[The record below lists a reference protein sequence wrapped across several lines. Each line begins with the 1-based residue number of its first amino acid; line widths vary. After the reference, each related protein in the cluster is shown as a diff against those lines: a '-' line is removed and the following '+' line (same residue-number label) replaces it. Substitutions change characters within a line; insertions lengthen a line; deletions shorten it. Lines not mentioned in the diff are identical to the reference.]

1 VRKIQN
7 PVRVRSFVPSLVLSS
22 VLLCGAVHGAGL
34 SWPWPMMRG
43 TLSGSTRL
51 DASGPT
57 LAWRVV
63 AQPAGEGELAFEI
76 SANGSGGHLQAH
88 ARIMTGT
95 GNGEWQ
101 VDACRL
107 DLAPWLALL
116 AAKFPALSG
125 WQGSGVLTVAG
136 HGMLRGGIIDG
147 TATLA
152 LADGELRNDKKKIF
166 CEGMTLQ
173 LVLAGLQSL
182 RAEPGQELT
191 LQTVTAAGAE
201 LHDLKVSFELAPG
214 GEVRVAEA
222 GAAGFGGKLSAE
234 PFAFTP
240 AQMAAAFIV
249 HGTDLDLAQVR
260 AFADPQQIRM
270 HEASGRMS
278 GQLMLRLDPDGLRL
292 GCGTLA
298 LNGGELARVLFQP
311 TPGLFTSY
319 LPVNVRGIYT
329 GFEPIE
335 LGKLPMLVKKLQVD
349 FYPEGET
356 AERTVHVQLEGD
368 STDAKRPAP
377 IVLDINVDGPLQQA
391 IQRYLSMQRGR

>member
-1 VRKIQN
+1 MR
-7 PVRVRSFVPSLVLSS
+7 
-22 VLLCGAVHGAGL
+22 GAGV
-34 SWPWPMMRG
+34 SWPWPMVRG
-43 TLSGSTRL
+43 TVSGVTRL
-51 DASGPT
+51 GAPGPA

-63 AQPAGEGELAFEI
+63 AQPVGDGELSIEV
-76 SANGSGGHLQAH
+76 SADGAGGHLQAH
-88 ARIMTGT
+88 ARATTATGD
-95 GNGEWQ
+95 GEWQ

-116 AAKFPALSG
+116 TAKFPALSG
-125 WQGSGVLTVAG
+125 WQGSGALTVAG
-136 HGMLRGGIIDG
+136 HGTLRGGAIDG
-147 TATLA
+147 TATLT
-152 LADGELRNDKKKIF
+152 LADGELRNEKKKIS
-166 CEGMTLQ
+166 CEGIALQ
-173 LVLAGLQSL
+173 LVLAGLQPL

-191 LQTVTAAGAE
+191 LHAVTAAGTE
-201 LHDLKVSFELAPG
+201 LRDLTVSFALAPG

-222 GAAGFGGKLSAE
+222 GAAAFGGKLSAE

-240 AQMAAAFIV
+240 AQMAAAFVV
-249 HGTDLDLAQVR
+249 HAADLDLAQVR
-260 AFADPQQIRM
+260 VFADPQQARM
-270 HEASGRMS
+270 HEALGRISGR
-278 GQLMLRLDPDGLRL
+278 LMLHLDRNGLRVGQGL
-292 GCGTLA
+292 LA
-298 LNGGELARVLFQP
+298 MREGESARILFQP

-356 AERTVHVQLEGD
+356 AERTVRVQLEGD

-391 IQRYLSMQRGR
+391 IQRYLSMEHGR

>member
-1 VRKIQN
+1 MRN
-7 PVRVRSFVPSLVLSS
+7 LVPGLVLSS
-22 VLLCGAVHGAGL
+22 ALLCGAMRGAGL
-34 SWPWPMMRG
+34 SWPWPMVRG
-43 TLSGSTRL
+43 TISGVTQL
-51 DASGPT
+51 GAPGQA
-57 LAWRVV
+57 LAWRIV
-63 AQPAGEGELAFEI
+63 AQPVGDSELSIEV
-76 SANGSGGHLQAH
+76 SADGAGGHLQAH
-88 ARIMTGT
+88 ARVTTVTGD
-95 GNGEWQ
+95 GEWQ

-107 DLAPWLALL
+107 DLASWLPPL

-136 HGMLRGGIIDG
+136 HGLLRGGAIDG
-147 TATLA
+147 AATLT
-152 LADGELRNDKKKIF
+152 LADGALRNEKKKIS
-166 CEGMTLQ
+166 CEGIALQ
-173 LVLAGLQSL
+173 LVLAGLQPL
-182 RAEPGQELT
+182 HAEPGQELT
-191 LQTVTAAGAE
+191 LRTVTAAGAE
-201 LHDLKVSFELAPG
+201 LHDLKISFALAPG

-234 PFAFTP
+234 PFAFAP
-240 AQMAAAFIV
+240 AQMAAAFVV

-278 GQLMLRLDPDGLRL
+278 GQLMLRLNHDGLQL
-292 GCGTLA
+292 GQGLLA
-298 LNGGELARVLFQP
+298 MREGESARILFQP

-319 LPVNVRGIYT
+319 LPGNVRGVYT

-349 FYPEGET
+349 FYPDGES

-391 IQRYLSMQRGR
+391 IQRYLSMQHGR